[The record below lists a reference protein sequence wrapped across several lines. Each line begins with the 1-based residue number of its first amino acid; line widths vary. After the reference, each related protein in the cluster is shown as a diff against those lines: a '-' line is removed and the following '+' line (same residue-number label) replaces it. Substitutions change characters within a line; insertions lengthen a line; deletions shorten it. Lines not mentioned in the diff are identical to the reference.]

1 MKFETLRKTL
11 LLGAATI
18 FVWWAWKAPAQDT
31 INASARV
38 PYAVSQVIQLEQA
51 KIGDDTVIAYIRNS
65 GNSYNLTANDILY
78 LRGQGVSDVVL
89 TAMLTQPKANVANIA
104 VPSSYSQPAA
114 PAPQYS
120 APAPDASAYTAPTA
134 PVQPQVTYVQSAPST
149 YYYPSSYYP
158 YSYSYPYYGY
168 YGYYPSY
175 GWGWWGGGWHW
186 GWGYHGGWNT
196 GWHGGWGGGGWHGSV
211 GGGFHGGVGGGGFHG
226 GGGGGF
232 HGGGGHR

>member
-1 MKFETLRKTL
+1 MKFEMLRKTL

-18 FVWWAWKAPAQDT
+18 FVWWAWKAPAQDAAT
-31 INASARV
+31 INVSARV

-51 KIGDDTVIAYIRNS
+51 KIGEGTVIAYIRNS

-78 LRGQGVSDVVL
+78 LRGQGVSDAVL
-89 TAMLTQPKANVANIA
+89 TAMLTQPKASVANIA
-104 VPSSYSQPAA
+104 VPSGYSQPAA

-120 APAPDASAYTAPTA
+120 APAYAPEASAYTAPTA
-134 PVQPQVTYVQSAPST
+134 PAQPQVTYVQSAPTT
-149 YYYPSSYYP
+149 YYYPSSYYYP
-158 YSYSYPYYGY
+158 YSYYYPSYSYYGY
-168 YGYYPSY
+168 YGWPRPWYGW

-186 GWGYHGGWNT
+186 GGGG
-196 GWHGGWGGGGWHGSV
+196 GWHGGWGGGGWHGS
-211 GGGFHGGVGGGGFHG
+211 VGGGGFHG